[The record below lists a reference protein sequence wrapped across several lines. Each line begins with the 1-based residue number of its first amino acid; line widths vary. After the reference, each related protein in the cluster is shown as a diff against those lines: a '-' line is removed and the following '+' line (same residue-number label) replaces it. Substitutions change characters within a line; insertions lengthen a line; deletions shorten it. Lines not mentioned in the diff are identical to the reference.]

1 MSYGG
6 CLIPSD
12 RDDFSRRTSYALMEN
27 VRKIRQDHK
36 PVQEVEGIVVNPF
49 KARASL
55 PRRDGQ
61 RRRRPAPA
69 DGR

>member
-6 CLIPSD
+6 CLIPFD
-12 RDDFSRRTSYALMEN
+12 CDDFSHRAVYALMEN
-27 VRKIRQDHK
+27 VREIRQDRK
-36 PVQEVEGIVVNPF
+36 PALEVEGIVVNQF
-49 KARASL
+49 QARASL

>member
-6 CLIPSD
+6 CLIPFD
-12 RDDFSRRTSYALMEN
+12 RDDFSRRAVYALMEK
-27 VRKIRQDHK
+27 VRKIREDRK
-36 PVQEVEGIVVNPF
+36 PVQEVGGIVVNRF
-49 KARASL
+49 QARASL